1 MDHSY
6 ENLGLEA
13 RSNSLSGSRS
23 SRVIKQERNVEREE
37 KPRKQRKRAL
47 VACTRCRKRKIKC
60 NGDLNNGLA
69 CSSCRSVGSTECQ
82 YMRVHSDTPEEIKK
96 RLAGL
101 PPTSSARY
109 GVYTSQAPGRQ
120 SLVTMDSQARIPYRE
135 YDMAMD
141 GSVHYDEQSNYYAQA
156 SPGYMVPST
165 GGMIV
170 DYSTWGARTPSNGD
184 LFDQGATGLSQ
195 AQAQAT
201 YGFTLPQEI
210 SSDMTQSSG
219 VNQSFSEVERTLP
232 TPSTCRG
239 QPQTQPQAPVT
250 TLPTLPEGLS
260 GMTLAT
266 DPKSSF
272 WSSHARG
279 MAMPTVPSNGYTSPR
294 VKANNSETGPPTP
307 DLTFGY
313 MPMATT
319 EDTLPPL
326 PPAAAS
332 IPSSAA
338 GNNALYPVL
347 DTIDEYRNGSDGRL
361 ACNNTFSRDKG
372 ANSRLL
378 ALTFDCS
385 HYSYG
390 YSSGERSKARGAAG
404 ADADARCSAPT
415 LMNGL
420 TYTRVRHPEHNLA
433 LPFDF
438 LSDPFPEY
446 GRVESV
452 TRHPISPLGHR
463 DAY

>member
-1 MDHSY
+1 
-6 ENLGLEA
+6 
-13 RSNSLSGSRS
+13 
-23 SRVIKQERNVEREE
+23 
-37 KPRKQRKRAL
+37 
-47 VACTRCRKRKIKC
+47 
-60 NGDLNNGLA
+60 
-69 CSSCRSVGSTECQ
+69 
-82 YMRVHSDTPEEIKK
+82 
-96 RLAGL
+96 
-101 PPTSSARY
+101 
-109 GVYTSQAPGRQ
+109 
-120 SLVTMDSQARIPYRE
+120 MDSQARIPYRE
-135 YDMAMD
+135 YDMDMD
-141 GSVHYDEQSNYYAQA
+141 GSVHYDEQPNYYAQT
-156 SPGYMVPST
+156 SSGYMVPST

-170 DYSTWGARTPSNGD
+170 DYGTWGARAPSNGD
-184 LFDQGATGLSQ
+184 FFDQGATGLSQ
-195 AQAQAT
+195 SQAQAT
-201 YGFTLPQEI
+201 YGFTLPQGI
-210 SSDMTQSSG
+210 LSDMTQSSG

-250 TLPTLPEGLS
+250 TQSTLPEGLA

-279 MAMPTVPSNGYTSPR
+279 MTMPTVPSNGYTSPR
-294 VKANNSETGPPTP
+294 VKANNSETGTPTP

-326 PPAAAS
+326 PPAASS
-332 IPSSAA
+332 ISSSAA

-347 DTIDEYRNGSDGRL
+347 DTIDEYRNGPDGRL

-378 ALTFDCS
+378 ALTADCS
-385 HYSYG
+385 PYSYG
-390 YSSGERSKARGAAG
+390 YSSGERSKARGVGAGAG
-404 ADADARCSAPT
+404 ADTDARCSAT

-420 TYTRVRHPEHNLA
+420 TYTRVRHPEHSLA
-433 LPFDF
+433 LPLDL
-438 LSDPFPEY
+438 LSDPFTEY